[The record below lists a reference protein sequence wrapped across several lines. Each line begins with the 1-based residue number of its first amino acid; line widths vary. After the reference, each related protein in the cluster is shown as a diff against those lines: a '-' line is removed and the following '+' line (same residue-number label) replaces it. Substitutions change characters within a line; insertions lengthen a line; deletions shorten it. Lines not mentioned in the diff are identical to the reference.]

1 MMEELKWYVFPRN
14 SLPEALL
21 SVGAPELLGGAAVG
35 DPALVSSDLVL
46 GYHIDDLKRR
56 YYAPSVLILPE
67 QKPAE
72 ILAWLKIY
80 APETSPLSQFGRVLS
95 LGDYRLIQKHP
106 TKAHK
111 YTKQPSRWSSII
123 LGEILAQGDMESSIE
138 ALPLSRAQ
146 ATFSSAMANA
156 VMHYNDEDLIENCIV
171 RLEQLEKDGKFVAR
185 ALAIRDLKLVWQI
198 SNEALGADYG
208 ISSIFKLFA
217 SSNAQGNDL
226 FSNNSSLS
234 SLNDYPD
241 LLSDSVESRVL
252 AYRKFSDAVLNLGTE
267 YRTKYVAAN
276 IAAAAFL
283 VGRST
288 SHAFLLKSISRE
300 FPAVYTWFG
309 LIAGLAGPKYWEVD
323 WARATRGIEKN
334 LRAKLS
340 FSEPSHFDIS
350 WDEYKW
356 LTKTFTNNPLLELPK
371 QLPKVL
377 SIEIFP
383 GSICQLRLK
392 IESSEQ
398 HAESKSG
405 LGIDPQELND
415 LRSALTGFIDLAEKA
430 KKQLSGRTPNKTSTR
445 PNSESKNLKTS
456 KRTRRVE

>member
-21 SVGAPELLGGAAVG
+21 SAGAPELFRATAVG

-46 GYHIDDLKRR
+46 GYHVDDLKRR
-56 YYAPSVLILPE
+56 YYTPSVLILPE

-72 ILAWLKIY
+72 IMAWLKIY

-95 LGDYRLIQKHP
+95 LSDYRLIQKRT

-111 YTKQPSRWSSII
+111 YTKQPGRWSSII

-146 ATFSSAMANA
+146 ATFSSAIANA
-156 VMHYNDEDLIENCIV
+156 AMYYSDESLVENCIG
-171 RLEQLEKDGKFVAR
+171 RLEQLEKDGRFVTR
-185 ALAIRDLKLVWQI
+185 TLAVNDLKLIWQT
-198 SNEALGADYG
+198 SDETLGTDYG
-208 ISSIFKLFA
+208 VSSILKLFA
-217 SSNAQGNDL
+217 TPNERGSDL
-226 FSNNSSLS
+226 FSSSSSFSGLS
-234 SLNDYPD
+234 DYPD

-252 AYRKFSDAVLNLGTE
+252 AYRKFLDTVLGLGSE
-267 YRTKYVAAN
+267 YRTKYLAAN

-300 FPAVYTWFG
+300 FPAVYAWFG
-309 LIAGLAGPKYWEVD
+309 LIAGLAGPRYWGVD

-350 WDEYKW
+350 WDEYRW
-356 LTKTFTNNPLLELPK
+356 LTKTYSNNPLLELPK

-392 IESSEQ
+392 LEPSE
-398 HAESKSG
+398 HAEPKPS
-405 LGIDPQELND
+405 LGIDTQELDN
-415 LRSALTGFIDLAEKA
+415 LRNAISGFIDLAEKA
-430 KKQLSGRTPNKTSTR
+430 KKQLSGHAQNKTNAR
-445 PNSESKNLKTS
+445 LNSDPKSSKVSRKNR
-456 KRTRRVE
+456 RTE

>member
-1 MMEELKWYVFPRN
+1 MEELKWYVFPRN

-21 SVGAPELLGGAAVG
+21 SAEAPELLGGAAVG
-35 DPALVSSDLVL
+35 DPALVSNDLVL

-72 ILAWLKIY
+72 IMAWLKIY

-95 LGDYRLIQKHP
+95 LDDYRLIQKHP
-106 TKAHK
+106 EKTHK

-146 ATFSSAMANA
+146 ATFSSAMANTA
-156 VMHYNDEDLIENCIV
+156 MYYNDEDLVENCIG
-171 RLEQLEKDGKFVAR
+171 RLEQLEKDGRFVTR
-185 ALAIRDLKLVWQI
+185 TLTVRDLKLIWQI

-208 ISSIFKLFA
+208 VSSILKLFA
-217 SSNAQGNDL
+217 SPNTRANDL
-226 FSNNSSLS
+226 FTNYSSFSGLS
-234 SLNDYPD
+234 DYPD

-252 AYRKFSDAVLNLGTE
+252 AYRKLSDAVLKLSAE
-267 YRTKYVAAN
+267 SRTKYLAAN

-300 FPAVYTWFG
+300 FPAVYAWFG

-340 FSEPSHFDIS
+340 FSGPSHSDIS
-350 WDEYKW
+350 WNEYEW

-383 GSICQLRLK
+383 GSVCQLRLK
-392 IESSEQ
+392 IEPSER
-398 HAESKSG
+398 HAEPKSSFG
-405 LGIDPQELND
+405 VDPQELND
-415 LRSALTGFIDLAEKA
+415 LRNALSGFIDLAEKA
-430 KKQLSGRTPNKTSTR
+430 KKQLSGQTPNKTSAR
-445 PNSESKNLKTS
+445 PNSGSKNLKTS
-456 KRTRRVE
+456 KRTRRAE